1 MAETPKELIAPPW
14 SRVEWSI
21 MLAARDIRRTFDE
34 VFLDF
39 DLNLSGVALMALLY
53 EHGSLSQTNVGKCL
67 GMGRAS
73 AGALID
79 DLEKRKLVDRKADPK
94 DKRVWLVGLTDEGKE
109 LAAQLEQRDLD
120 LRDLFREGVTR
131 EERSHLAGVLQKFR
145 ANLNKVRKD
154 HSKVDYKGE

>member
-1 MAETPKELIAPPW
+1 
-14 SRVEWSI
+14 

-39 DLNLSGVALMALLY
+39 DLNLSGVALMALLH
-53 EHGSLSQTNVGKCL
+53 EHGSLSQTNIGKCL

-79 DLEKRKLVDRKADPK
+79 DLEKRKLVDRKANPK

-131 EERSHLAGVLQKFR
+131 EERSQLADVLQKFR
-145 ANLNKVRKD
+145 TNLNKVRKD

>member
-1 MAETPKELIAPPW
+1 
-14 SRVEWSI
+14 
-21 MLAARDIRRTFDE
+21 
-34 VFLDF
+34 
-39 DLNLSGVALMALLY
+39 
-53 EHGSLSQTNVGKCL
+53 KCL

-131 EERSHLAGVLQKFR
+131 EERSQLADVLQKFR

>member
-1 MAETPKELIAPPW
+1 MAETPTELISPPW

-39 DLNLSGVALMALLY
+39 DLNLSGVALMALLH
-53 EHGSLSQTNVGKCL
+53 EHGSLSQTTVGKCL

-79 DLEKRKLVDRKADPK
+79 DLETRKLVDRQANPR

-109 LAAQLEQRDLD
+109 LAVQLEQRDLE

-131 EERSHLAGVLQKFR
+131 EERSQLADVLQKFR
-145 ANLNKVRKD
+145 TNLNEVRKD
-154 HSKVDYKGE
+154 HSKVNYKGE

>member
-1 MAETPKELIAPPW
+1 
-14 SRVEWSI
+14 

-39 DLNLSGVALMALLY
+39 DLNLSGVALMALIH

-131 EERSHLAGVLQKFR
+131 EERSQLADVLQKFR

>member
-1 MAETPKELIAPPW
+1 
-14 SRVEWSI
+14 

-109 LAAQLEQRDLD
+109 LAAQLEQRDLA

-145 ANLNKVRKD
+145 TNLNKVRKD

>member
-1 MAETPKELIAPPW
+1 
-14 SRVEWSI
+14 
-21 MLAARDIRRTFDE
+21 
-34 VFLDF
+34 
-39 DLNLSGVALMALLY
+39 MALLH

-131 EERSHLAGVLQKFR
+131 EERSQLADVLQKFR

>member
-1 MAETPKELIAPPW
+1 
-14 SRVEWSI
+14 

-39 DLNLSGVALMALLY
+39 DLNLSGVALMALLH
-53 EHGSLSQTNVGKCL
+53 EHGSLSQTNIGKCL

-131 EERSHLAGVLQKFR
+131 EERSQLADVLQKFR
-145 ANLNKVRKD
+145 TNLNKVRKD